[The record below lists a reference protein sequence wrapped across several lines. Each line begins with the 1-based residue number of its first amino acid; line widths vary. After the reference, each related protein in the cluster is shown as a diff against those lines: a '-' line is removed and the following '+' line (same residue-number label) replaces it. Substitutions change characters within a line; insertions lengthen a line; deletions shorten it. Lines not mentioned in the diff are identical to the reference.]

1 MRVLGKTNLKVNDIG
16 CGGIPIQR
24 LTQQEVNEMIN
35 VMIDQGINFIDTAR
49 GYSNS
54 EMLIGNAIEG
64 KREYFI
70 LATKSMA
77 RTYDAMKLDIET
89 SLKHLKT
96 NYIDLYQ
103 LHNVPI
109 GENIEGAIK
118 ALEEAKKEKKIGHI
132 GITSHSI
139 EMLEKAIEDNYFE
152 TVQFPYNIV
161 EKQAEKLFR
170 KANKNN
176 IGVIVM
182 KPLAGGAITDSELAL
197 KYILN
202 NEDISVIIPGMESVE
217 QIISNNS
224 VKPCNFTVEEE
235 KKIAEIRK
243 ELNNDF
249 CRRCGYCM
257 PCPKGINI
265 PFTFLCEGYYL
276 RYNLQ
281 QWALERYNSMKVK
294 PSACI
299 KCGLC
304 ESKCPYNLMIR
315 KKLQGVAKIME
326 EKNEK

>member
-89 SLKHLKT
+89 SLKNLKT

-118 ALEEAKKEKKIGHI
+118 ALEEAKMEKKIGHI

-161 EKQAEKLFR
+161 EKQAEELFR

-294 PSACI
+294 PSECI

-304 ESKCPYNLMIR
+304 ESKCPYNLKIR
-315 KKLQGVAKIME
+315 IKLQGVAKIME

>member
-35 VMIDQGINFIDTAR
+35 VMIDQGVNFIDTAR

-89 SLKHLKT
+89 SLRHLKT

-118 ALEEAKKEKKIGHI
+118 ALEEAKMEKKIGHI

-161 EKQAEKLFR
+161 EKQAEKLFS

-182 KPLAGGAITDSELAL
+182 KPLAGGAITDPELAL

-224 VKPCNFTVEEE
+224 VKPCDFTVEEE

>member
-64 KREYFI
+64 KRKYFI

-89 SLKHLKT
+89 SLKNLKT

-118 ALEEAKKEKKIGHI
+118 ALEEAKMEKKIGHI

-161 EKQAEKLFR
+161 EKQAEKLFK

-304 ESKCPYNLMIR
+304 ESKCPYNLKIR
-315 KKLQGVAKIME
+315 TKLQGVAKIME

>member
-35 VMIDQGINFIDTAR
+35 VMIDQGVNFIDTAR

-89 SLKHLKT
+89 SLKNLKT

-118 ALEEAKKEKKIGHI
+118 ALEEAKMEKKIGHI

-161 EKQAEKLFR
+161 EKQAEKLFS

-202 NEDISVIIPGMESVE
+202 NADISVIIPGMESVE

-224 VKPCNFTVEEE
+224 VKPCDFTVEEE

-243 ELNNDF
+243 EFD
-249 CRRCGYCM
+249 RCISII
-257 PCPKGINI
+257 KETI
-265 PFTFLCEGYYL
+265 E
-276 RYNLQ
+276 
-281 QWALERYNSMKVK
+281 NSQ
-294 PSACI
+294 A
-299 KCGLC
+299 
-304 ESKCPYNLMIR
+304 
-315 KKLQGVAKIME
+315 KKDDDE
-326 EKNEK
+326 

>member
-89 SLKHLKT
+89 SLKNLKT

-118 ALEEAKKEKKIGHI
+118 ALEEAKMEKKIGHI

-161 EKQAEKLFR
+161 EKQAEELFR

-224 VKPCNFTVEEE
+224 VKPCDFTVEEE

-294 PSACI
+294 PSECI

-315 KKLQGVAKIME
+315 KKLQDVAKIME

>member
-1 MRVLGKTNLKVNDIG
+1 
-16 CGGIPIQR
+16 
-24 LTQQEVNEMIN
+24 
-35 VMIDQGINFIDTAR
+35 
-49 GYSNS
+49 
-54 EMLIGNAIEG
+54 
-64 KREYFI
+64 
-70 LATKSMA
+70 
-77 RTYDAMKLDIET
+77 
-89 SLKHLKT
+89 
-96 NYIDLYQ
+96 
-103 LHNVPI
+103 
-109 GENIEGAIK
+109 
-118 ALEEAKKEKKIGHI
+118 
-132 GITSHSI
+132 
-139 EMLEKAIEDNYFE
+139 
-152 TVQFPYNIV
+152 
-161 EKQAEKLFR
+161 
-170 KANKNN
+170 
-176 IGVIVM
+176 M
-182 KPLAGGAITDSELAL
+182 KPLAGGAITDPELAL

-224 VKPCNFTVEEE
+224 VKPCDFTVEEE

-304 ESKCPYNLMIR
+304 ESKCPYNLKIR
-315 KKLQGVAKIME
+315 IKLQGVAKIME